1 MHEITIWTSVTHIGS
16 KSWQKVFVK
25 KLPTIE
31 LPATYVKN
39 TIFRMGVTK
48 KNLVRARI
56 FDVVCYTFKN
66 KLKNFI
72 WLRSENHLKC
82 IVFWCEYVEQFS
94 AIVFF
99 LYAYAGIPQTAWFH
113 DIWVFCTK
121 GFQINIHIIRPKLI
135 IGGLTCKKHYFAD
148 FCIMLQMCTIS
159 CAAEIESNSTQ
170 HRLHYIEDFV

>member
-1 MHEITIWTSVTHIGS
+1 MDLGHANRFEIMTKSFREKASCDWTARHLCEKYNIPYGS
-16 KSWQKVFVK
+16 S
-25 KLPTIE
+25 
-31 LPATYVKN
+31 
-39 TIFRMGVTK
+39 K

-135 IGGLTCKKHYFAD
+135 IGGLTCKKHYFTD

-170 HRLHYIEDFV
+170 NRLHYIEDFV